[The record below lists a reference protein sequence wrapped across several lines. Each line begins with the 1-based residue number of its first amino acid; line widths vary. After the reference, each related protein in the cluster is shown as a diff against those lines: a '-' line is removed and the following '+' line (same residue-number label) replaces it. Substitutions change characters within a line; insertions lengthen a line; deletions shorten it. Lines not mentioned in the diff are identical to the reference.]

1 MWVGAGKSLSS
12 FFFLSFCLPRPGP
25 WPALVLALAVAGTA
39 WPPINS
45 LSPNNPHRRRED
57 DALNGV
63 KLRLLAEGR
72 EGGGREGR
80 KEGRKRN
87 GKNKVSNLTRLSFAG
102 DRNEVMCPRPRR
114 PRAAR
119 EGRNAALFLLVS
131 TLTNQTVLWM

>member
-1 MWVGAGKSLSS
+1 MGRGGKISPFLLFSFLLSS
-12 FFFLSFCLPRPGP
+12 PALAL
-25 WPALVLALAVAGTA
+25 ALVLALAVAGTA